1 MSDVVLIDIFA
12 GAGGLT
18 EGFLRSDYT
27 FVSYIEMD
35 RDAIQT
41 LETRGLYH
49 HLQSDG
55 DPEDYTEYVNGEI
68 GREELFRR
76 YPDFDSELYMNLE
89 LTEENVDRVI
99 ETIRSKMNDMGT
111 VSVDGIIGGPP
122 CQAYSYAGRSRKNM
136 EKDRRNYLYLLY
148 IKFLKEF
155 QPEFFV
161 FENVPGMKSAQRG
174 HILSDFQR
182 KVTDLEYKLD
192 FEVRDA
198 YNFGVP
204 QRRRRIIVIGH
215 RMEDKRIQFDEER
228 YAGTVNDI
236 LCDLPALEPGQG
248 TDGPQEYRSR
258 PSRLL
263 NEMGIRTENDILRH
277 HQARRHNP
285 RDREIY
291 RRTIDAWNS
300 ERRRLKYTELP
311 PELRTHRNTRSFLD
325 RYKVVA
331 GDLPYSHTIVA
342 HISKDGHYYIHP
354 DREQARSLTVREAAR
369 IQSFP
374 DNYIFE
380 GSMTS
385 KYRQIGNAVPPL
397 MSEKIARK
405 LYEIYR
411 GDL

>member
-18 EGFLRSDYT
+18 EGFLRSGYT
-27 FVSYIEMD
+27 FVSHIEMD
-35 RDAIQT
+35 RNAIQT

-49 HLQSDG
+49 HLQRNG

-68 GREELFRR
+68 GREELFGR
-76 YPDFDSELYMNLE
+76 YPDFDSELYMNIE
-89 LTEENVDRVI
+89 LTEENRDMVI
-99 ETIRSKMNDMGT
+99 ETIRSKMNDMGA

-136 EKDRRNYLYLLY
+136 ENDRRNYLYLLY

-161 FENVPGMKSAQRG
+161 FENVPGMKSAKRG
-174 HILSDFQR
+174 LILSDFQR
-182 KVTDLEYKLD
+182 KVTELGYKLD
-192 FEVRDA
+192 FGVHDA
-198 YNFGVP
+198 FDFGVP

-215 RMEDKRIQFDEER
+215 RMGDEMIQFDKER
-228 YAGTVNDI
+228 YGGTVHD
-236 LCDLPALEPGQG
+236 LLSDLPALEPGEG
-248 TDGPQEYRSR
+248 TDGPQEYRCK
-258 PSRLL
+258 PSPILE
-263 NEMGIRTENDILRH
+263 EMGIRGDRDVLRH
-277 HQARRHNP
+277 HRARRHNP

-311 PELRTHRNTRSFLD
+311 LELRTHRNTRSFLD

-331 GDLPYSHTIVA
+331 GDLPFSHTVVA

-380 GSMTS
+380 GPMTS

-397 MSEKIARK
+397 MSEKIALK
-405 LYEIYR
+405 LYEIYM
-411 GDL
+411 GGF